1 MATEKSA
8 KTPEK
13 NKWVREILFILGMLV
28 LSAGIAFL
36 LYRFQ
41 NIYDV
46 SLRSYGWLAYILV
59 FILSLLSSAT
69 IFVPAPGLA
78 FTLAAATVWNPL
90 LVAIAAGTGDAIG
103 ELTSYWVGYI
113 GERMIVDEH
122 MPAYQKA
129 VAWMNRYGI
138 WAIFGVALVP
148 VLLFDLVGMAA
159 GALKIRWWRFLL
171 SAWCGK
177 LLRILLVTCLW
188 QQAAVF
194 IGGWFH

>member
-138 WAIFGVALVP
+138 WAIFAVALVP